1 MLRGGKMAKP
11 QILTQL
17 KHDKLITKANFP
29 TFVETFNYAVN
40 RLENIKGDYDI
51 NPKNGAI

>member
-1 MLRGGKMAKP
+1 MAKP

-29 TFVETFNYAVN
+29 TFVETFNYVVN